1 MVTQDLDGMFVV
13 MVQLKII
20 LLLENLLFY
29 QVMKVIG
36 LPQLGQILMIV
47 NGLFMIKMNGHMWV
61 LTQ

>member
-29 QVMKVIG
+29 QVMKVTG